1 MKNLNA
7 ILILCFAATAC
18 CKPTGEER
26 KGRGPLDLSGYDH
39 FTEGEQH
46 NTEYDHEAFLGKDEA
61 ERFDQLTPEEAKKRL
76 ALIVDKVDKDGDG
89 FVTEEELKDWIKHVS
104 QRTLYDLMMISG
116 VVVTVG
122 GAGCAHT
129 RSYLC
134 IVCTL
139 AYTTVHYG
147 RCGTVTCPT
156 QTKIRTRR
164 LRGRNIR
171 KEHSEMALMIL
182 RTSTDKH
189 RQQTYKEAQDLD
201 KRRFDAADM
210 NKDGQLDKKEYGV
223 FLHPQEYKHMKD
235 VIVDETVG
243 DMDKDND
250 GFIAVEEYI
259 GDLWPAYHGERNGE
273 EVPEWVEREKK
284 HFMEHRDKDKDG
296 RLNKEE
302 LGLWI
307 MPEGYDHVEAEAK
320 HLIYE
325 ADVDKDKK
333 LTKDEI
339 LKHHDLFAGSQAT
352 EFGEYLIKIKR
363 HDEF

>member
-104 QRTLYDLMMISG
+104 QRYIMEDVERHLSYTDQDKNQEVTWEEYKKGTFGDGPYDPSDI
-116 VVVTVG
+116 
-122 GAGCAHT
+122 
-129 RSYLC
+129 Y
-134 IVCTL
+134 
-139 AYTTVHYG
+139 
-147 RCGTVTCPT
+147 
-156 QTKIRTRR
+156 
-164 LRGRNIR
+164 
-171 KEHSEMALMIL
+171 
-182 RTSTDKH
+182 DKH

-273 EVPEWVEREKK
+273 EEPEWVEREKK